1 MLTEWSFL
9 ANCRLTIYTCNHENV
24 TVTADFQIRILKAL
38 RKKISVHL
46 KNNLLKLQISIPYIF
61 LHS

>member
-1 MLTEWSFL
+1 MLTEWSVL
-9 ANCRLTIYTCNHENV
+9 ANCRLTIYTCNQEN
-24 TVTADFQIRILKAL
+24 VTADFQIRILKAL
-38 RKKISVHL
+38 RKISVHL